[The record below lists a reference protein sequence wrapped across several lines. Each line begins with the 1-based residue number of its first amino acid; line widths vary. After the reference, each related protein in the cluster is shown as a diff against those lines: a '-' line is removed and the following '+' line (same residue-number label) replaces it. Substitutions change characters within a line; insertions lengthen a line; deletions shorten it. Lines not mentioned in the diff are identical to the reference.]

1 MVYEMSDDEEISAF
15 FELLGNDTQ
24 VCVTFRCF
32 LLGPHR
38 VMSRCRALSLPNK
51 TCTRSL
57 VNILMSTCVSNLTH
71 DTWSLFFRRNNHEQ
85 LPGAFLFLG
94 MILFCVPMATY
105 MVSNVTMGIERGTP
119 SADGW
124 KLFTTEMK
132 VQLAMSYGLVVITGI
147 MLLYGFFYQLPALI
161 SCVPLCR
168 RPSAPVY

>member
-1 MVYEMSDDEEISAF
+1 MVYEMSHDEEISAF

-32 LLGPHR
+32 LPFRTVSCR
-38 VMSRCRALSLPNK
+38 VAACYACPRTRAPAPSG
-51 TCTRSL
+51 
-57 VNILMSTCVSNLTH
+57 ILMSTCVSHLTH
-71 DTWSLFFRRNNHEQ
+71 DTWSLLFRRNNHEQ